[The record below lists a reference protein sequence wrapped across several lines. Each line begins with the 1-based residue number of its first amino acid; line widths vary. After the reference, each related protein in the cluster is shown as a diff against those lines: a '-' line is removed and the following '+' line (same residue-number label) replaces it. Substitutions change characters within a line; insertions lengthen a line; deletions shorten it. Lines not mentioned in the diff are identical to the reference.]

1 MTTDSAAR
9 QPKGIPVGGQ
19 FAATAHSEPDVSLT
33 PAPKKVTS
41 KGVLTTVTLPDG
53 SIAKRTSQNGH
64 YTHAVVRGPE
74 EPKLVIANREHQI
87 ADSEKTIKDIDEAL
101 ALEKP
106 IFKIRNR
113 GFRDKNPDLRY
124 DGTPSYHG
132 FEAHLMSA
140 DGKRSLYSTHCNSK
154 GLSEGVYNYDTKT
167 YDGKAIQAA
176 PTSIR
181 NAVTEQQRNARET
194 ITLAAA
200 DIEAVKAG
208 TFELGGPYVAR
219 WSSRQDLAE
228 KAMNSSDLKHDYPT
242 RGMYVT
248 PVD

>member
-1 MTTDSAAR
+1 MSDTTAR
-9 QPKGIPVGGQ
+9 QPKGVPVGGQ
-19 FAATAHSEPDVSLT
+19 FAATSHAEPELT
-33 PAPKKVTS
+33 LKPAPRKVTS
-41 KGVLTTVTLPDG
+41 KGVQTTVTLPDG
-53 SIAKRTSQNGH
+53 SIAQRTSLKGN

-74 EPKLVIANREHQI
+74 VPELVIANREHQI
-87 ADSEKTIKDIDEAL
+87 AAAEKTIKDIDEAL
-101 ALEKP
+101 EKP
-106 IFKIRNR
+106 VFKVRNR
-113 GFRDKNPDLRY
+113 GFARNGEDPDLRY

-154 GLSEGVYNYDTKT
+154 GLSEGVYDYETTT
-167 YDGKAIQAA
+167 YDSTAVQSAPKAI
-176 PTSIR
+176 R
-181 NAVTEQQRNARET
+181 GAVADQQHHARET
-194 ITLAAA
+194 VAAATA

-208 TFELGGPYVAR
+208 SFAFGGPYVAR

>member
-1 MTTDSAAR
+1 MSTDTTAR
-9 QPKGIPVGGQ
+9 QPKGIRAGGQ
-19 FAATAHSEPDVSLT
+19 FAATAHAEPDVSLA

-53 SIAKRTSQNGH
+53 SVAKRTSQNGN

-74 EPKLVIANREHQI
+74 TPELVIANREHQI
-87 ADSEKTIKDIDEAL
+87 ADAEKTLKDIDEAL

-113 GFRDKNPDLRY
+113 GFRDKDPDLRY

-154 GLSEGVYNYDTKT
+154 GLSEGVYDYDTKT
-167 YDGKAIQAA
+167 YDGKAVQAA
-176 PTSIR
+176 PKSIR
-181 NAVTEQQRNARET
+181 AAVAEQQKHARET
-194 ITLAAA
+194 IAACTA

-208 TFELGGPYVAR
+208 TFEFGGPYVAR